1 MAQDKVG
8 KFTQFTAK
16 EVLEK
21 TLQSIVLT
29 AENKTLHTEQV
40 ELANIENTK
49 RDKERVVDA
58 KRKER
63 MRMSMSLEQMQV
75 EVDRMKSREEAKRSV
90 KLYETKLTVLEAREG
105 NKLKEEKQ
113 AAVDEAQRALIDA
126 EKTIE
131 PLEIRHRDLIK
142 QQSKRDKDAEKA
154 AAAFQGAEKEL
165 RILKETIEE
174 LDIAAADAK
183 GELELL
189 DVRRKQ
195 DETKHEQAQ
204 REAEKTR
211 QALEKA
217 LEGTLVYTVTATT
230 HCRHRL

>member
-21 TLQSIVLT
+21 TLQSIVL
-29 AENKTLHTEQV
+29 AGENKTLYTEQV
-40 ELANIENTK
+40 ELANIEITK

-58 KRKER
+58 KRKDR

-75 EVDRMKSREEAKRSV
+75 EVDRMKNREEAKRSV

-105 NKLKEEKQ
+105 NRLKEEKQ
-113 AAVDEAQRALIDA
+113 AAVDEAQRALVDA

-131 PLEIRHRDLIK
+131 PLEIKHRELIK
-142 QQSKRDKDAEKA
+142 LQSKRDKDAEKA
-154 AAAFQGAEKEL
+154 ASAFQEAEKEL

-183 GELELL
+183 SELEML

-195 DETKHEQAQ
+195 DEAKHELAQ

-211 QALEKA
+211 QSLEKA
-217 LEGTLVYTVTATT
+217 LEGTLYS
-230 HCRHRL
+230 L